1 MLDML
6 FIYLPGN
13 HVCFYVTT
21 PQCAILGMEHV
32 LFFMSKD
39 SFRFLGLPTSTKKTR
54 ANRKKVTNSTC
65 TIFQW
70 IGSRENL
77 QDTIGFPI
85 QYGAFL

>member
-32 LFFMSKD
+32 LFFYVEG
-39 SFRFLGLPTSTKKTR
+39 FFQIFGT
-54 ANRKKVTNSTC
+54 ANLHKRNES
-65 TIFQW
+65 
-70 IGSRENL
+70 E
-77 QDTIGFPI
+77 
-85 QYGAFL
+85 